1 MRVLFTCF
9 FFWSSLL
16 AARAQMQKGLLFN
29 SKGQPGTYVLNADRR
44 TRHTGRLRVYAHEL
58 VAKDE
63 QGHTLKY
70 RPGDVYWAR
79 IGRTHYSTARGFKTR
94 SGLWANKQD
103 NKLFVEVLDSGRI
116 SLFRY
121 TYYTGGANHT
131 TAALATYLLQET
143 AADSA
148 VALPVRG
155 DTGKGKRFQ
164 EVLMPYIASR
174 PDLLQLVER
183 GAITIDTLPAL
194 LRAFN
199 SGEPFPYTT
208 IGLPPAR
215 PREEMRPVPTGN

>member
-1 MRVLFTCF
+1 MRALFTCF
-9 FFWSSLL
+9 FFLSSLL

-29 SKGQPGTYVLNADRR
+29 SKGQPGTYVLNADHH

-70 RPGDVYWAR
+70 RPDEVYWAQ

-94 SGLWANKQD
+94 SGLWANKQE
-103 NKLFVEVLDSGRI
+103 NKLFVEVLDSGKI

-121 TYYTGGANHT
+121 THYTGGANHT
-131 TAALATYLLQET
+131 TAELATYLLQE
-143 AADSA
+143 ASADSA
-148 VALPVRG
+148 VMLPVRG

-164 EVLMPYIASR
+164 EVLMPYVASR
-174 PDLLQLVER
+174 PDLLQLVEY
-183 GAITIDTLPAL
+183 GAITIDTLPDL

-199 SGEPFPYTT
+199 LGQPFPYTT

-215 PREEMRPVPTGN
+215 PREASEQAPTGN